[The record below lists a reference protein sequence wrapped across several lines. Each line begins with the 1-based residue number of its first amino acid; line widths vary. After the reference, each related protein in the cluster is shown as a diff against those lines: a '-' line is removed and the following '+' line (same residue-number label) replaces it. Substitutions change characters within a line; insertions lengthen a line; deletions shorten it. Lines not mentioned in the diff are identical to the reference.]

1 MLIDEDCT
9 TVTEVAG
16 DSTID
21 TEVNGELLIFT
32 VTVDQ
37 SFTVTLVLSDCKT
50 LTEFSDTTP
59 LHLLPS
65 FLLVSDVGTVIIGFN
80 NL

>member
-1 MLIDEDCT
+1 M
-9 TVTEVAG
+9 TEVAG

-32 VTVDQ
+32 ETVDK
-37 SFTVTLVLSDCKT
+37 SFTVTIVLGDSKT
-50 LTEFSDTTP
+50 LTEFLI
-59 LHLLPS
+59 LHLYLRI
-65 FLLVSDVGTVIIGFN
+65 LLVSDVGGAMITGFN